1 LPINTIFKLF
11 QSLFALGN
19 IVVFSAAKSPF
30 IIVYSILKKEIT
42 SYLSSLVAYVTI
54 GVFLLV
60 LGLFL
65 WVFPDSSILDY
76 GYASL
81 DSLFSTAP
89 YLFMFL
95 IPAIT
100 MRSLAEEHKEGTFE
114 LLLTRPLTDWQII
127 LGKFFACV
135 LLVLFALI
143 PTLVYYYSVYALG
156 TPQGNIDTG
165 AVIGSYIGLFL
176 LGAGFVAIGLFAS
189 SISKN
194 QIIAF
199 TIAVFVSFFV
209 YSGFDSLSTLL
220 SLQNLGLQHLGIT
233 EHYQSVSRGVLDTRD
248 LGYFVCL
255 SGLFIWF
262 TLFVIK
268 IQRQR
273 SANQKGMLTGLAVI
287 ILVGLISSFAFT
299 RFDFTKE
306 KRFTISKISRSIL
319 DSLPKNVKVTV
330 YLQGDNFPAA
340 FKRLQGATRDMLND
354 LQAYSH
360 GKLQFD
366 FTDPLKGLSSD
377 QQQQAI
383 QDLGEKGIEPTNLSE
398 KTDNGLTQKLI
409 IPYAMVSS
417 DGKQIAVKLL
427 LNRIGLSP
435 DEQLNNSIQNLE
447 YAFSSAIKKVT
458 TGGKPEIG
466 FTEGHNE
473 LSDAQLN
480 DGMKSLSD
488 GYAVGRVDLKTIPFA
503 ELVKVKLLVI
513 PKPDKPF
520 TELEKFKLDQY
531 AMRGGR
537 LLWTIDQVSAELD
550 SLRGHGGDQLAFN
563 KQLNLDD
570 ILFVYGVR
578 INYDL
583 VADMNCSQIPVA
595 TGNVGGQAQIQNVPW
610 LFYPVLIPTSKN
622 PIVKNL
628 DGIHTE
634 FISTIDTIGIKD
646 VDKTILLTSSPY
658 NKKFSAPYQL
668 SLQMLEQE
676 PDPKTFVNPPKT
688 VGVLLE
694 GKFKSDFLNRPQP
707 EGLTEKI
714 ESISE
719 SKPTKMIVIGDGD
732 VFKNQVG
739 NDGSAYPLGYDHFTR
754 QSFGN
759 KNLLLNIADYMT
771 DDSGLIGL
779 RTKEI
784 QIRLLDRARIRS
796 EKVYWQVINNVIP
809 LAFVLIFAIFQHY
822 IRKRKYAH

>member
-1 LPINTIFKLF
+1 
-11 QSLFALGN
+11 
-19 IVVFSAAKSPF
+19 
-30 IIVYSILKKEIT
+30 VYSILKKEIT

-76 GYASL
+76 GYAGL

-100 MRSLAEEHKEGTFE
+100 MRSLAEERREGTFE
-114 LLLTRPLTDWQII
+114 LLLTRPLTDWQIV

-143 PTLVYYYSVYALG
+143 PTLVYYYSVWVLG
-156 TPQGNIDTG
+156 NPQGNIDTG

-176 LGAGFVAIGLFAS
+176 LGAGFAAIGLFAS
-189 SISKN
+189 SVSKN

-199 TIAVFVSFFV
+199 TIAVFLSFFF

-248 LGYFVCL
+248 LAYFVCL
-255 SGLFIWF
+255 SAVFIWF
-262 TLFVIK
+262 TLLVIK
-268 IQRQR
+268 IQRQKTT
-273 SANQKGMLTGLAVI
+273 AQKGMIGALVVI
-287 ILVGLISSFAFT
+287 ILVNIISSFAFT
-299 RFDFTKE
+299 RFDFTTE
-306 KRFTISKISRSIL
+306 KRYTISKISRSLL
-319 DSLPKNVKVTV
+319 DNLQNDVKVTV

-340 FKRLQGATRDMLND
+340 FKRLQGATRDMLSD

-360 GKLQFD
+360 SRLHFE
-366 FTDPLKGLSSD
+366 FVDPLKGLSNE
-377 QQQQAI
+377 QQQQTL
-383 QDLGEKGIEPTNLSE
+383 QELEDKGVEPTNLSE

-409 IPYAMVSS
+409 IPYAIVLAN
-417 DGKQIAVKLL
+417 GKEIPVKLL

-435 DEQLNNSIQNLE
+435 EEQLNNSIQNLE
-447 YAFSSAIKKVT
+447 YAFSSAIKKAT
-458 TGGKPEIG
+458 SGGKPEIG

-473 LSDAQLN
+473 LSDRQLA
-480 DGMKSLSD
+480 DAMRSLSD
-488 GYAVGRVDLKTIPFA
+488 GFLVGRVDLKTIPFPA
-503 ELVKVKLLVI
+503 LEKVRVLVI

-531 AMRGGR
+531 IMRGGR
-537 LLWTIDQVSAELD
+537 VVWTIDQVSAELD
-550 SLRGHGGDQLAFN
+550 SMKGHGGDQLSFN

-570 ILFVYGVR
+570 QLFVYGVR

-583 VADMNCSQIPVA
+583 IADMSCTQIPVA
-595 TGNVGGQAQIQNVPW
+595 TGDVGGQAQIQNVPW
-610 LFYPVLIPTSKN
+610 LFYPLLMPLSKH

-628 DGIHTE
+628 EGISTE
-634 FISTIDTIGIKD
+634 FVSTIDTIGTKGTT
-646 VDKTILLTSSPY
+646 KTILLASSPF
-658 NKKFSAPYQL
+658 NKKFSTPYLL
-668 SLQMLEQE
+668 SLQSLEQI
-676 PDPKTFVNPPKT
+676 PDQKTFANPPQT

-694 GKFKSDFLNRPQP
+694 GKFKSDFLNRPLP

-714 ESISE
+714 QPLPESR
-719 SKPTKMIVIGDGD
+719 PTKMIVISDGD
-732 VFKNQVG
+732 IFKNQVG
-739 NDGSAYPLGYDHFTR
+739 TDGSPYPLGYDHYTR
-754 QSFGN
+754 QTYGN

-784 QIRLLDRARIRS
+784 QIRLLDKARIRS
-796 EKVYWQVINNVIP
+796 EKLYWQVINNVIP

>member
-1 LPINTIFKLF
+1 
-11 QSLFALGN
+11 
-19 IVVFSAAKSPF
+19 
-30 IIVYSILKKEIT
+30 VYSILKKEIT

-76 GYASL
+76 GYAGL

-100 MRSLAEEHKEGTFE
+100 MRSLAEERREGTFE
-114 LLLTRPLTDWQII
+114 LLLTRPLTDWQIV

-143 PTLVYYYSVYALG
+143 PTLVYYYSVWVLG
-156 TPQGNIDTG
+156 NPQGNIDTG

-176 LGAGFVAIGLFAS
+176 LGAGFAAIGLFAS
-189 SISKN
+189 SVSKN

-199 TIAVFVSFFV
+199 TIAVFLSFFF

-255 SGLFIWF
+255 SAVFIWF
-262 TLFVIK
+262 TLLVIK
-268 IQRQR
+268 IQRQKTT
-273 SANQKGMLTGLAVI
+273 AQKGMIGALVVI
-287 ILVGLISSFAFT
+287 ILVSIISSFAFT
-299 RFDFTKE
+299 RFDFTTE
-306 KRFTISKISRSIL
+306 KRYTISKISRGLL
-319 DSLPKNVKVTV
+319 DNLHNDVKVTV

-340 FKRLQGATRDMLND
+340 FKRLQGATRDMLSD

-360 GKLQFD
+360 GRLHFE
-366 FTDPLKGLSSD
+366 FFDPLKGLSNE
-377 QQQQAI
+377 QQQQAL
-383 QDLGEKGIEPTNLSE
+383 QELEDKGVEPTNLSE

-409 IPYAMVSS
+409 IPYAIVLAN
-417 DGKQIAVKLL
+417 GKEIPVKLL

-435 DEQLNNSIQNLE
+435 EEQLNNSIQNLE
-447 YAFSSAIKKVT
+447 YAFSSAIKKAT
-458 TGGKPEIG
+458 SGGKPEIG

-473 LSDAQLN
+473 LSDRQLA
-480 DGMKSLSD
+480 DAMRSLSD
-488 GYAVGRVDLKTIPFA
+488 GFLVGRVDLKTIPFPA
-503 ELVKVKLLVI
+503 LEKVRVLVI

-531 AMRGGR
+531 IMRGGR
-537 LLWTIDQVSAELD
+537 VVWTIDQVSAELD
-550 SLRGHGGDQLAFN
+550 SMKGHGGDQLSFN

-570 ILFVYGVR
+570 QLFVYGVR

-583 VADMNCSQIPVA
+583 IADMSCTQIPVA
-595 TGNVGGQAQIQNVPW
+595 TGDVAGQAQIQNVPW
-610 LFYPVLIPTSKN
+610 LFYPLLMPLSKH

-628 DGIHTE
+628 EGISTE
-634 FISTIDTIGIKD
+634 FVSTIDTLGTKGTA
-646 VDKTILLTSSPY
+646 KTILLESSPF
-658 NKKFSAPYQL
+658 NKKFSTPYLL
-668 SLQMLEQE
+668 SLQSLEQI
-676 PDPKTFVNPPKT
+676 PDQKTFANPPKT

-694 GKFKSDFLNRPQP
+694 GKFKSDFLNRPLP

-714 ESISE
+714 QPLPESR
-719 SKPTKMIVIGDGD
+719 PTKMIVISDGD
-732 VFKNQVG
+732 IFKNQVG
-739 NDGSAYPLGYDHFTR
+739 TDGSPYPLGYDHYTR
-754 QSFGN
+754 QTYGN

-784 QIRLLDRARIRS
+784 QIRLLDKARIRS
-796 EKVYWQVINNVIP
+796 EKLYWQVINNVIP

>member
-1 LPINTIFKLF
+1 M
-11 QSLFALGN
+11 
-19 IVVFSAAKSPF
+19 
-30 IIVYSILKKEIT
+30 YSILKKEIT

-76 GYASL
+76 GYAGL
-81 DSLFSTAP
+81 DSLFNTAP

-100 MRSLAEEHKEGTFE
+100 MRSLAEERKEGTFE
-114 LLLTRPLTDWQII
+114 LLLTRPLTDGQIV

-135 LLVLFALI
+135 LLVLFALV
-143 PTLVYYYSVYALG
+143 PTLVYYYSVYSLG
-156 TPQGNIDTG
+156 NPPGNIDSG
-165 AVIGSYIGLFL
+165 AVIGSYVGLFL
-176 LGAGFVAIGLFAS
+176 LGSGFAAIGLFAS
-189 SISKN
+189 SVSKN

-199 TIAVFVSFFV
+199 TIAVFLSYFF
-209 YSGFDSLSTLL
+209 YRGFDSLSSLL
-220 SLQNLGLQHLGIT
+220 SLQNLGLQNIGIT
-233 EHYQSVSRGVLDTRD
+233 AHYESVSRGVLDTRD

-255 SGLFIWF
+255 SAFFIWC
-262 TLFVIK
+262 TLLVIK
-268 IQRQR
+268 IQRQKT
-273 SANQKGMLTGLAVI
+273 ADKK
-287 ILVGLISSFAFT
+287 GLISGLAFIVAIAIISSLAFT

-306 KRFTISKISRSIL
+306 KRFTISKISRGIL

-330 YLQGDNFPAA
+330 YLEGDNFPAA
-340 FKRLQGATRDMLND
+340 FKRLRSATKDMLND
-354 LQAYSH
+354 LEAYSH
-360 GKLQFD
+360 HRLQFD
-366 FTDPLKGLSSD
+366 FVDPLKGQSND
-377 QQQQAI
+377 QQQQTL
-383 QDLGEKGIEPTNLSE
+383 QSMGEKGIEPTNLSE
-398 KTDNGLTQKLI
+398 KTDNGLIQKLI
-409 IPYAMVSS
+409 IPYAVVSS
-417 DGKQIAVKLL
+417 GDKEIPVKLL

-435 DEQLNNSIQNLE
+435 EEQLNNSIQNLE

-473 LSDAQLN
+473 LSDVQLN
-480 DGMKSLSD
+480 DAMKSLSE
-488 GYAVGRVDLKTIPFA
+488 GFTVGRVDLKTIPFA
-503 ELVKVKLLVI
+503 ELEKVKLLVI

-531 AMRGGR
+531 VMRGGQV
-537 LLWTIDQVSAELD
+537 LWTIDQVSAELD
-550 SLRGHGGDQLAFN
+550 SLRGHGGEQLAFN

-570 ILFVYGVR
+570 QLFVYGVR

-583 VADMNCSQIPVA
+583 IADISCSQIPVA
-595 TGNVGGQAQIQNVPW
+595 TGNLGGQAQIQNVPW
-610 LFYPVLIPTSKN
+610 LFYPLIMPLSKH

-628 DGIHTE
+628 DAIRTE
-634 FISTIDTIGIKD
+634 FVSTIDTLAIKG
-646 VDKTILLTSSPY
+646 VNKTVLLSSSPY
-658 NKKFSAPYQL
+658 NKKFNTPYLL

-676 PDPKTFVNPPKT
+676 PQPKDFQSTTKPVA
-688 VGVLLE
+688 VLLE
-694 GKFKSDFLNRPQP
+694 GKFKSDFLNRPIP
-707 EGLTEKI
+707 VGLNEKV
-714 ESISE
+714 ESLTE
-719 SKPTKMIVIGDGD
+719 SKPTKMIVISDGD

-739 NDGSAYPLGYDHFTR
+739 SDGSPYPLGYDHYTQ

-784 QIRLLDRARIRS
+784 QLRLLDRARIRS
-796 EKVYWQVINNVIP
+796 EKLYWQVINNVVP